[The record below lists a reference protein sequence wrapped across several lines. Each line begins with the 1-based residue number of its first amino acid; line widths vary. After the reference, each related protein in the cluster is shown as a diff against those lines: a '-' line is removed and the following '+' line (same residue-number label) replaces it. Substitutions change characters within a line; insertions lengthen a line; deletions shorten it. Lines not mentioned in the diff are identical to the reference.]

1 MLTDDYY
8 VMAKDFYKILGVERN
23 ASADEIKKAYK
34 KLAIK
39 YHPDRQG
46 DKSEAEKK
54 EAEDKFKEAAEA
66 YSVLSD
72 SEKRQRYDQFGEAG
86 VNGGG
91 AGGFGGFDFGGGF
104 TMDDIFS
111 QFGDIFG
118 GHSGFGGGFSGFGG
132 GRQQPRRYRGDDL
145 RVKVSL
151 TLEEILTGVTK
162 KFKVKKDVTC
172 HECHGSGCKGGSKPE
187 TCPHCN
193 GSGVVVTT
201 RRTMLGMMQQQSAC
215 PHCHG
220 EGTIIK
226 DKCSCCHGTGVEKGE
241 ELVEVKIPAGVQEGM
256 VVTAQGKGNAAPHN
270 GVNGDIQVLI
280 KEEPHKDFVRQ
291 DQNIVYNLLLTIPQ
305 AMMGASIEIPT
316 LEGPVRITIKPGTQ
330 PGTCLRLRGKGLPAV
345 EGYGYG
351 RGDLIVNV
359 SVYIPE
365 DPSKELRKFAEKN
378 ADDPSLKPATDSIKD
393 QIFRAFK
400 RYF

>member
-1 MLTDDYY
+1 MGKDY
-8 VMAKDFYKILGVERN
+8 YKILGVERN

-86 VNGGG
+86 VNGQ
-91 AGGFGGFDFGGGF
+91 GGFGGFGQGGF

-111 QFGDIFG
+111 QFGDIFEG
-118 GHSGFGGGFSGFGG
+118 MGFGGFGG
-132 GRQQPRRYRGDDL
+132 ARGGRRGAPRQYRGDDL
-145 RVKVSL
+145 RVRVKL
-151 TLEEILTGVTK
+151 TLEEIATGVTK
-162 KFKVKKDVTC
+162 KFKVKKDVQC
-172 HECHGSGCKGGSKPE
+172 HECHGSGCKDGSKPE
-187 TCPHCN
+187 TCSRCH
-193 GSGVVVTT
+193 GSGYIMTT
-201 RRTMLGMMQQQSAC
+201 QRTMFGIMQNQSVC
-215 PHCHG
+215 PDCHG

-226 DKCSCCHGTGVEKGE
+226 DKCSCCHGTGLEKGE
-241 ELVEVKIPAGVQEGM
+241 EVVEVRIPAGVQEGM
-256 VVTAQGKGNAAPHN
+256 VVTASGKGNAGPHN
-270 GVNGDIQVLI
+270 GVNGDIQVI
-280 KEEPHKDFVRQ
+280 ISEEPHKDFVRQ
-291 DQNIVYNLLLTIPQ
+291 DQNIVYNLLLTVPQ

-316 LEGPVRITIKPGTQ
+316 LEGNVRITIKPGTQ

-365 DPSKELRKFAEKN
+365 DPSKDVRKALDKI
-378 ADDPSLKPATDSIKD
+378 ADDKSLKPGNDNIKE

>member
-1 MLTDDYY
+1 MGKDYY
-8 VMAKDFYKILGVERN
+8 KVLGVERN

-54 EAEDKFKEAAEA
+54 EAEDRFKEAAEA

-86 VNGGG
+86 VNGQ
-91 AGGFGGFDFGGGF
+91 GGFGGFGGGGF

-111 QFGDIFG
+111 QFGDIFEG
-118 GHSGFGGGFSGFGG
+118 MGFGFGGRGGAYGG
-132 GRQQPRRYRGDDL
+132 GRQQQRRYRGDDL
-145 RVKVSL
+145 RVKVRL
-151 TLEEILTGVTK
+151 TLEEIATGVTK

-172 HECHGSGCKGGSKPE
+172 HECHGSGCKEGSKPE

-193 GSGVVVTT
+193 GSGYIITQQ
-201 RRTMLGMMQQQSAC
+201 RTMFGMMQQQSAC

-226 DKCSCCHGTGVEKGE
+226 EKCSCCHGTGVEKGE
-241 ELVEVKIPAGVQEGM
+241 EVVEVRIPAGVQEGM
-256 VVTAQGKGNAAPHN
+256 VVTASGKGNAAPHN
-270 GVNGDIQVLI
+270 GVSGDIQVI
-280 KEEPHKDFVRQ
+280 ISEEPHKDFVRQ
-291 DQNIVYNLLLTIPQ
+291 DQNIIYNLLLTIPQ

-330 PGTCLRLRGKGLPAV
+330 PGTCLRLRSKGLPAV

-365 DPSKELRKFAEKN
+365 DPSKDVRKAADKLAE
-378 ADDPSLKPATDSIKD
+378 DPSLRPGNDNIKD

>member
-1 MLTDDYY
+1 MGKDY
-8 VMAKDFYKILGVERN
+8 YKILGVERN

-46 DKSEAEKK
+46 DKSEQEKK

-72 SEKRQRYDQFGEAG
+72 NEKRQRYDQFGEAG
-86 VNGGG
+86 VNGQ
-91 AGGFGGFDFGGGF
+91 GGFGGFGGGGF

-111 QFGDIFG
+111 QFGDIFDG
-118 GHSGFGGGFSGFGG
+118 MGFGGFGGGGRSRRGG
-132 GRQQPRRYRGDDL
+132 APRQYRGDDL
-145 RVKVSL
+145 RVRVKL
-151 TLEEILTGVTK
+151 TLEEIATGVTK
-162 KFKVKKDVTC
+162 KFKVKKDVQC
-172 HECHGSGCKGGSKPE
+172 HECHGSGCQSGSQPE
-187 TCPHCN
+187 TCPHCH
-193 GSGVVVTT
+193 GSGYVMTT
-201 RRTMLGMMQQQSAC
+201 QRTMFGIMQNQSVC
-215 PHCHG
+215 PECHG

-226 DKCSCCHGTGVEKGE
+226 NKCTSCHGTGLEKGE
-241 ELVEVKIPAGVQEGM
+241 EVVEVRIPAGVQEGM
-256 VVTAQGKGNAAPHN
+256 VVTASGKGNAGPHN
-270 GVNGDIQVLI
+270 GVSGDIQVI
-280 KEEPHKDFVRQ
+280 ISEESHKDFVRQ

-316 LEGPVRITIKPGTQ
+316 LEGNVRITIKPGTQ

-365 DPSKELRKFAEKN
+365 DPSKDVRKALEKVS
-378 ADDPSLKPATDSIKD
+378 DDKTLKPSTDNIKE

>member
-1 MLTDDYY
+1 MGKDY
-8 VMAKDFYKILGVERN
+8 YKILGVERT

-72 SEKRQRYDQFGEAG
+72 NDKRQRYDQFGEAG
-86 VNGGG
+86 VNGQ
-91 AGGFGGFDFGGGF
+91 GGFGGFGQGGF

-111 QFGDIFG
+111 QFGDIFEG
-118 GHSGFGGGFSGFGG
+118 MGFGFGGRGGASYGG
-132 GRQQPRRYRGDDL
+132 GRQQKRRYKGDDL
-145 RVKVSL
+145 RVKVRL
-151 TLEEILTGVTK
+151 TLEEISTGVTK
-162 KFKVKKDVTC
+162 KFKVKKDIVC
-172 HECHGSGCKGGSKPE
+172 QECHGSGCNGDSKPE
-187 TCPHCN
+187 TCSQCN
-193 GSGVVVTT
+193 GTGYIITT
-201 RRTMLGMMQQQSAC
+201 QRTMFGMMQQQAVC

-226 DKCSCCHGTGVEKGE
+226 DKCNHCHGTGIEKGE
-241 ELVEVKIPAGVQEGM
+241 EVIEVHIPAGVQEGM
-256 VVTAQGKGNAAPHN
+256 VVTAQGKGNAGPHN
-270 GVNGDIQVLI
+270 GVNGDIQVI
-280 KEEPHKDFVRQ
+280 ISEETHKDFIRQ
-291 DQNIVYNLLLTIPQ
+291 DQNLIYNLLLTIPQ

-316 LEGPVRITIKPGTQ
+316 LEANVRITIKPGTQ
-330 PGTCLRLRGKGLPAV
+330 PGTCLRLRGKGMPAV

-365 DPSKELRKFAEKN
+365 NPSKDVRKAAEKV
-378 ADDPSLKPATDSIKD
+378 ADDASLRPGNDSIKE

>member
-1 MLTDDYY
+1 MGKDY
-8 VMAKDFYKILGVERN
+8 YKILGVERN

-46 DKSEAEKK
+46 DKSEQEKK

-86 VNGGG
+86 VNGQ
-91 AGGFGGFDFGGGF
+91 GGFGGFGGGGF

-111 QFGDIFG
+111 QFGDIFDG
-118 GHSGFGGGFSGFGG
+118 MGFGGFGGGGRSRRGG
-132 GRQQPRRYRGDDL
+132 APRQYRGDDL
-145 RVKVSL
+145 RVRVKL
-151 TLEEILTGVTK
+151 TLEEIATGVTK
-162 KFKVKKDVTC
+162 KFKVKKDVQC
-172 HECHGSGCKGGSKPE
+172 HECHGSGCQSGSQPE
-187 TCPHCN
+187 TCPHCH
-193 GSGVVVTT
+193 GSGYVMTT
-201 RRTMLGMMQQQSAC
+201 QRTMFGIMQNQSVC
-215 PHCHG
+215 PECHG

-226 DKCSCCHGTGVEKGE
+226 NKCTSCHGTGLEKGE
-241 ELVEVKIPAGVQEGM
+241 EVVEVRIPAGVQEGM
-256 VVTAQGKGNAAPHN
+256 VVTASGKGNAGPHN
-270 GVNGDIQVLI
+270 GVSGDIQVI
-280 KEEPHKDFVRQ
+280 ISEESHKDFVRQ

-316 LEGPVRITIKPGTQ
+316 LEGNVRITIKPGTQ

-365 DPSKELRKFAEKN
+365 DPSKDVRKALEKVS
-378 ADDPSLKPATDSIKD
+378 DDKTLKPSTDNIKE